1 MTDKLYSKLHYSK
14 LIWFLPSMCIEM
26 ELKITLLRKSYF
38 GIVTMIWLLPSVNLH
53 MSLKIASLRKS
64 LITMGTLVCFSPV
77 CRCKNN
83 INKNSVYLFL
93 YANLGGTPWSSLVL
107 NVKALLQWGH

>member
-26 ELKITLLRKSYF
+26 ELNITLLRKIYF
-38 GIVTMIWLLPSVNLH
+38 GIVTMIWLLLSVNLH

-64 LITMGTLVCFSPV
+64 LITMGTLVC
-77 CRCKNN
+77 RCKNN
-83 INKNSVYLFL
+83 INKNNVCLFL
-93 YANLGGTPWSSLVL
+93 YGAISTYARKYWARNTVR
-107 NVKALLQWGH
+107 K